1 MWIYLLTNTVNGKQ
15 YIGQTHVDP
24 NVRFSEHRK
33 SSRYISS
40 RRRYII
46 ARAIHKHGWE
56 NFKAEVI
63 EKCKSQDELDARE
76 RHFIEQYGCIAPY
89 GYNADLG
96 GRGRG
101 RVSDLTK
108 LKIGIANAGK
118 VLSAS
123 TREKISASRKG
134 IGRTPKSAQHRAKI
148 GIANSGERCGAAK
161 LTWDI
166 VREIRRSYIEERPPQ
181 KELAGKY
188 GVTQGVISLIVRN
201 KTWVEAPPL

>member
-1 MWIYLLTNTVNGKQ
+1 MWIYLLTNTVNGRQ
-15 YIGQTHVDP
+15 YVGQTCVNP

-46 ARAIHKHGWE
+46 ARAIHKYGWE
-56 NFKAEVI
+56 NFKAEII
-63 EKCKSQDELDARE
+63 ERCESQDELDTRE
-76 RHFIEQYGCIAPY
+76 RHFIELYGCVAPH

-101 RVSDLTK
+101 RVSALTK
-108 LKIGIANAGK
+108 LKIGITNAGK

-123 TREKISASRKG
+123 TKGKISASRKG
-134 IGRTPKSAQHRAKI
+134 LGTMPKSAQHRAKI
-148 GIANSGERCGAAK
+148 GIANSGELCGASK
-161 LTWDI
+161 LTWDA
-166 VREIRRSYIEERPPQ
+166 VREIRRSYVEERPLQ
-181 KELAGKY
+181 KELASKY

-201 KTWVEAPPL
+201 KIWVEHPAL